1 MALFAALAAIAL
13 WGTLAT
19 LGVALS
25 HLPPFLLTGIALTI
39 GALPGLARW
48 RDWRVS
54 GRTLALG
61 VYGLFGFHFLLFMA
75 LRFAP
80 PVEANLVNYTWPLLI
95 VLLTP
100 VFLPGWRLSVWHV
113 VAGLLGFAGAAVA
126 ILAGRGVSGGGG
138 WGFVFAGTSAFVWAS
153 YSLASRRVPPFPTA
167 AVGGFC
173 LVSGLLAM
181 ACHLLFEPRV
191 AISMADG
198 LRLLVLGLG
207 PMGAAFYLWD
217 MAMKRSDPRRVGVL
231 AYLTPLLSTLLLQ
244 LYTGRPFGLHVA
256 VAAAMI
262 VGAALLVVRAPS
274 GQQA

>member
-48 RDWRVS
+48 RDWRVN

-126 ILAGRGVSGGGG
+126 ILAGRGIGGGGG

-173 LVSGLLAM
+173 LVSGLLAI

-191 AISMADG
+191 AISAADG

>member
-1 MALFAALAAIAL
+1 MALLAALAAIAL

-25 HLPPFLLTGIALTI
+25 HLPPFLLTGIALSI
-39 GALPGLARW
+39 GALPSLLHW

-54 GRTLALG
+54 KRTLALG

-100 VFLPGWRLSVWHV
+100 VFLPGWRLTVWHV

-126 ILAGRGVSGGGG
+126 ILAGRGIGGAGG
-138 WGFVFAGTSAFVWAS
+138 WGFVFAGASAFVWAS

-173 LVSGLLAM
+173 LLSGLLALL
-181 ACHLLFEPRV
+181 CHLLFEPRV
-191 AISMADG
+191 TLNAGDG

-217 MAMKRSDPRRVGVL
+217 LAMKRSDPRRIGVL

-256 VAAAMI
+256 LAAAMI
-262 VGAALLVVRAPS
+262 VGAALLVVRAPAQ
-274 GQQA
+274 G